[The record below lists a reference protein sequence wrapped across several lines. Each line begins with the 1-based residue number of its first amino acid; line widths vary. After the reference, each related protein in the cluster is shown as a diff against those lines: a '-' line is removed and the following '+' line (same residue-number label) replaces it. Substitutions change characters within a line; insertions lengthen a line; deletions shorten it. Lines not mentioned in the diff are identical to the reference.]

1 MEASKPVLLTVDDD
15 PGVSRA
21 VARDLRKRYGQ
32 DFRIVR
38 AESGPQALEALREIR
53 LRGDPVAVLLAD
65 YRMPEMSGLEFL
77 EQAMDLF
84 PHARRA
90 LLTAYAD
97 TDAAIEAINV
107 IDLDHYLLKPWEPP
121 DEKLYPVV
129 DELIE
134 LWRSAEDKPVT
145 ATQVVGHRWSAR
157 SYEVRDFL
165 ARNSVSY
172 RWLTADQPEG
182 RSLLEAAGLDETGI
196 PLVVT
201 PEGDSLVDPSVEE
214 LAAKVGLSTT
224 PATDFYDTV
233 IVGGGPAGL
242 GAAVYAASEGLRTVL
257 VEREATGGQAG
268 QSSRIENYLGF
279 PDGVSGAQLTDRAR
293 RQAAKFGAEILTAA
307 TVTGLQARGSSR
319 VVGFAD
325 GGEVAAHTVVLATG
339 VSYHTLDA
347 PGINEL
353 TGRGVFYG
361 SAMTEAPACAGQ
373 DVYVVGGA
381 NAAGQA
387 AVFLA
392 RHARQVTLVVRA
404 DGLERSMSHYLI
416 RQIRD
421 TANIGVRPNTQGRR
435 GRRRR
440 APRAPAALRH
450 RHRDGRGG
458 AGGLPVRVHRGRALH
473 RLARRRGRARPA
485 GLPGHRPRPAPRRP
499 PAAGLAARPG
509 PLLPGGQRARG
520 VRGRRRPRQLGEAGR
535 LGRRRGR
542 HGHPARPP
550 LPGGPV
556 TGRLGAGALA
566 ELFLFETPQ
575 RRPAGLAGR
584 AGRGR
589 RLRGRHHRLP
599 RRRARDLP
607 VRAA

>member
-21 VARDLRKRYGQ
+21 VARDLRRRYGQ

-53 LRGDPVAVLLAD
+53 LRGDPVALLLAD

-97 TDAAIEAINV
+97 TDAAIQAINV

-134 LWRSAEDKPVT
+134 LWRTAGDRPVST
-145 ATQVVGHRWSAR
+145 TQVVGHRWSAR

-172 RWLTADQPEG
+172 RWLTADDPEG
-182 RSLLEAAGLDETGI
+182 QRLLEAAGLDETAI

-201 PEGDSLVDPSVEE
+201 PDGDSLVDPSVEE

-268 QSSRIENYLGF
+268 QSARIENYLGF

-293 RQAAKFGAEILTAA
+293 RQAARFGAEILTAA
-307 TVTGLQARGSSR
+307 SVTGLEVRGSSR
-319 VVGFAD
+319 VVRFAD

-339 VSYHTLDA
+339 VAYHTLKV
-347 PGINEL
+347 PGIDEL

-361 SAMTEAPACAGQ
+361 SAATEAPTCADQ

-381 NAAGQA
+381 NSAGQA
-387 AVFLA
+387 AVFLS
-392 RHARQVTLVVRA
+392 RHARRVTLLVRA

-421 TANIGVRPNTQGRR
+421 TANIEVRPNTELVGVAGGEHLERLRLCDTAAGTVEEVPAGFLFVFIGAAPCTEWLDDVVERDRR
-435 GRRRR
+435 GFVVTG
-440 APRAPAALRH
+440 PDLV
-450 RHRDGRGG
+450 RGG
-458 AGGLPVRVHRGRALH
+458 
-473 RLARRRGRARPA
+473 
-485 GLPGHRPRPAPRRP
+485 RRP
-499 PAAGLAARPG
+499 PGWPLDRDPYYLEGSVPGIFAAGDARANSVKRVASAVG
-509 PLLPGGQRARG
+509 EGAMAI
-520 VRGRRRPRQLGEAGR
+520 QLVHRYLEA
-535 LGRRRGR
+535 
-542 HGHPARPP
+542 
-550 LPGGPV
+550 
-556 TGRLGAGALA
+556 
-566 ELFLFETPQ
+566 Q
-575 RRPAGLAGR
+575 
-584 AGRGR
+584 
-589 RLRGRHHRLP
+589 
-599 RRRARDLP
+599 
-607 VRAA
+607 